1 MKPVSRPTKI
11 NSFKLVGIF
20 IFLITS
26 VVGCALAYQQSTLNK
41 TSVKSANI
49 NFAPNLA
56 AYNIYKGVMSDL
68 IPANDVHPLELSTAL
83 FTDYAEKQ
91 RLVKVP
97 AGTMMYANGDGLPDF
112 PNGTILVKTFYY
124 YDDVRKPDRG
134 KRIIETR
141 LEIKQDNRWDIASYV
156 WNNAQTD
163 ATLALNGLN
172 TRVNWINHQGTTR
185 TISYEV
191 PSQAQCT
198 QCHQSPQ
205 SEVIPIGPKLRNL
218 NHGVFRFGQAI
229 NQLQYLQAMNV
240 LNSFDY
246 TNIASLPNI
255 YDPNASLAE
264 KGRAYLDMNCSHC
277 HQYSSASN
285 PTGQRLDF
293 RYETP
298 LRNTR
303 ILNNRYDIVGQM
315 RRGAMPYIGTT
326 VLDEEG
332 FALVQAYMSSLD

>member
-26 VVGCALAYQQSTLNK
+26 VVGCALAYQQSTLDK
-41 TSVKSANI
+41 ISVKSANI

-141 LEIKQDNRWDIASYV
+141 LEIKQAIIK
-156 WNNAQTD
+156 AQQERFHMKFQVRHNV
-163 ATLALNGLN
+163 LS
-172 TRVNWINHQGTTR
+172 VINH
-185 TISYEV
+185 
-191 PSQAQCT
+191 
-198 QCHQSPQ
+198 
-205 SEVIPIGPKLRNL
+205 PKVKL
-218 NHGVFRFGQAI
+218 
-229 NQLQYLQAMNV
+229 YL
-240 LNSFDY
+240 
-246 TNIASLPNI
+246 
-255 YDPNASLAE
+255 
-264 KGRAYLDMNCSHC
+264 LDQN
-277 HQYSSASN
+277 
-285 PTGQRLDF
+285 
-293 RYETP
+293 
-298 LRNTR
+298 
-303 ILNNRYDIVGQM
+303 
-315 RRGAMPYIGTT
+315 
-326 VLDEEG
+326 
-332 FALVQAYMSSLD
+332 